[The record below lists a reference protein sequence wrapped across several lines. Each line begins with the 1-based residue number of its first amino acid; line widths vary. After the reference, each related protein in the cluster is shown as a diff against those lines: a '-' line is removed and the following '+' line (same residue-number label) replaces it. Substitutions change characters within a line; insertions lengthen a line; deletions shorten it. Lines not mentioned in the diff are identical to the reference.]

1 MEDSRID
8 RPRSRAQRKRIQA
21 EKDLNSKL
29 RLESAQ
35 VSAEL
40 AIMELRTAVMA
51 RELELKRKTVEDLK
65 AKLADV
71 KAAKKNRHF

>member
-1 MEDSRID
+1 MEDSRND